1 MKQKLVVIGNGMAGV
16 KCVEEIYELAPEA
29 YDITIIGAEP
39 HPNYN
44 RVLLSKVLQGN
55 TALADI
61 TLNDWNWY
69 SERGINLLTG
79 ERVERINAEEKW
91 VLTASGKKIAYDRLI
106 IATGSSAF
114 MPVLPGIQKP
124 GVTTFRNME
133 DCQAMMEASQRFK
146 RAAVIGGGLLG
157 LEAARGLLN
166 LGMEVDV
173 VHNAGYLMNRQLDR
187 MSANLLKDELMKQGM
202 RFWLNKRTEKITG
215 VRRASGLLFSDGT
228 TLAADLIVVAI
239 GISPNLAVTADSG
252 IRTNRAIIV
261 NDYMETNIAGIYAVG
276 ECAEHQETVYG
287 LVAPLYEQAKV
298 LARHLCEVETE
309 GYHGSIPY
317 AQLKV
322 SGVEV
327 FSAGVIRDEEAE
339 TALQHYDAMKGTY
352 KKVTMQGGIVAGA
365 VLFGDSSEGSKL
377 LGYLKRR
384 AGIGV
389 LKESDSGSK
398 TGGADAVAAAMPDGE
413 TVCACNGVSKAA
425 IVAAIHAEGLESA
438 DQVRDKTKASGSC
451 GGCRPMVEAL
461 VAYALSGVG
470 GAVKAAPI
478 CGCTELDP
486 AGLKEAMLG
495 DTFSDAASA
504 RMALKWNK
512 SEGCFI
518 CQTAM
523 GYYLRLAAT
532 SVAGDVPGQAK
543 LHYPTLQ
550 SVLLSASTQG
560 EGSSNCPISHADRL
574 EVGGPGYIAA
584 ELEKALGSL
593 ASPTMLKASVSAGAL
608 YPAGVLVH
616 DVGIAA
622 SPAGWELY
630 IGGHMESPVKQAQ
643 LLMIEATE
651 QRAAET
657 AIACMQWYRQTAYY
671 GEAVW
676 KWLERVGLIAVREKL
691 LDPDFRE
698 ELLGSWQLERNRETC
713 TV

>member
-16 KCVEEIYELAPEA
+16 KCVEEIYELAPQA

-55 TALADI
+55 TALSDI
-61 TLNDWNWY
+61 TLNDWQWY
-69 SERGINLLTG
+69 SERGIDLLTG
-79 ERVERINAEEKW
+79 EMVERINAEEKW
-91 VLTASGKKIAYDRLI
+91 VRTASGKKIAYDRLI

-114 MPVLPGIQKP
+114 MPALPGIQKP
-124 GVTTFRNME
+124 GVTAFRNME

-173 VHNAGYLMNRQLDR
+173 VHNAAYLMNRQLDR
-187 MSANLLKDELMKQGM
+187 MSANLLKEELMKQGM

-215 VRRASGLLFSDGT
+215 VRRANGLLFSDGT

-298 LARHLCEVETE
+298 LARHLCELETD

-398 TGGADAVAAAMPDGE
+398 SGGADAVAAAMPDGE
-413 TVCACNGVSKAA
+413 TVCACNGVSKSA
-425 IVAAIHAEGLESA
+425 IVAAIQSDGLESA

-478 CGCTELDP
+478 CSCTELDP

-504 RMALKWNK
+504 RRALEWRKP
-512 SEGCFI
+512 EGCFI
-518 CQTAM
+518 CQAAM
-523 GYYLRLAAT
+523 GYYLRLAVT
-532 SVAGDVPGQAK
+532 SDAGDVLGQAQI
-543 LHYPTLQ
+543 HYPTLQ
-550 SVLLSASTQG
+550 SVLVAASMQG
-560 EGSSNCPISHADRL
+560 ESSSQCQISHADRF
-574 EVGGPGYIAA
+574 EGGGPSYIAA

-593 ASPTMLKASVSAGAL
+593 ASPSMLKASVSAGAL

-616 DVGIAA
+616 DVGISA

-643 LLMIEATE
+643 LLIIEGSE
-651 QRAAET
+651 QGAVET
-657 AIACMQWYRQTAYY
+657 AIACMQLYRQSAFY

-676 KWLERVGLIAVREKL
+676 KWLERTGLIAIREKL

-698 ELLGSWQLERNRETC
+698 ELLDNWRLEHSLETC